1 MRREKITKENK
12 KQIRILNRASERAIR
27 KVEQERRGKRRNY
40 IEEWFRYIELVNRG
54 LKKYLN

>member
-12 KQIRILNRASERAIR
+12 KQIRILNRASERAIK
-27 KVEQERRGKRRNY
+27 KVERERRGKRRNY

>member
-1 MRREKITKENK
+1 MRREKVTKEHK
-12 KQIRILNRASERAIR
+12 KQIRILNRASEKAIR
-27 KVEQERRGKRRNY
+27 KVERERRGKRRNY

>member
-12 KQIRILNRASERAIR
+12 KQIRILNRASEKAIR
-27 KVEQERRGKRRNY
+27 KVERERRGKRRNY

>member
-1 MRREKITKENK
+1 LRREKITKENK

-27 KVEQERRGKRRNY
+27 KVERERRGKRRNY

>member
-1 MRREKITKENK
+1 VRREKITKENK

-27 KVEQERRGKRRNY
+27 KVERERRGKRRNY

>member
-27 KVEQERRGKRRNY
+27 KVEKERRGKRRNY

>member
-27 KVEQERRGKRRNY
+27 KVERERRGKRRNY

>member
-27 KVEQERRGKRRNY
+27 KVERERIGKRRNY
-40 IEEWFRYIELVNRG
+40 IEEWLRYIELVNRG

>member
-27 KVEQERRGKRRNY
+27 KVERERTGKRRNY
-40 IEEWFRYIELVNRG
+40 IEEWFRYIELVNSG

>member
-1 MRREKITKENK
+1 LRREKITKENK
-12 KQIRILNRASERAIR
+12 KQIRILNRASERAIK
-27 KVEQERRGKRRNY
+27 KVERERRGKRRNY

>member
-1 MRREKITKENK
+1 MRREKVTKENK
-12 KQIRILNRASERAIR
+12 KQIRILNRASEKAIR
-27 KVEQERRGKRRNY
+27 KVERERRGKRRNY

>member
-1 MRREKITKENK
+1 MRREKVTKENK

-27 KVEQERRGKRRNY
+27 KVERERRGKRRNY

>member
-1 MRREKITKENK
+1 MRREKVTKEHK

-27 KVEQERRGKRRNY
+27 KVERERTGKRRNY

>member
-1 MRREKITKENK
+1 MRTEKITKENK

-27 KVEQERRGKRRNY
+27 KVERERRGKRRNY

>member
-1 MRREKITKENK
+1 MRKEKITKENK
-12 KQIRILNRASERAIR
+12 KQIRILNRASERAIK
-27 KVEQERRGKRRNY
+27 KVERERRGKRRNY

>member
-1 MRREKITKENK
+1 MRKEKITKENK

-27 KVEQERRGKRRNY
+27 KVEKERRGKRRNY